1 MCWRSYKPEWQKP
14 HIAEDDIRVFKV
26 LTIQKIGNKIAFYSP
41 SQWFRYKL
49 NKTYIQRLRIVKTS
63 IDGIMEITEGLHSL
77 AIYTIAA
84 QYAASIGPQSVVL
97 IAEIP
102 KGSLFYRNEEDEIVS
117 EKLKVLSLN
126 SI

>member
-14 HIAEDDIRVFKV
+14 HIAEDDIQVFKV
-26 LTIQKIGNKIAFYSP
+26 LTIQKVGNKIAFYSP

-49 NKTYIQRLRIVKTS
+49 NKIYTQRLRIVKTS

-77 AIYTIAA
+77 AIYSTAA
-84 QYAASIGPQSVVL
+84 QYAAQIGPQSVVL
-97 IAEIP
+97 TAEIP
-102 KGSLFYRNEEDEIVS
+102 KGSLFYQNERGQIVS
-117 EKLKVLSLN
+117 EKLKVLSLD